1 MGCIIGY
8 LSACFEA
15 IFDYLSCC
23 FRSKDNRPSLSDLMN
38 ANNTNE
44 DSQRKKSELE
54 LIIVVSSPTSDE
66 KSSPKE
72 KPEHKEF
79 VPRLGVVTPGSF
91 DRLDKRL
98 EKDPED
104 ETLIQIYQ
112 KLSPATISEKISQ
125 ELWINGSKISLAQF
139 NLFLT
144 LSIELYNSRKIS
156 QARIIDILMNSLSEL
171 AESGSTEKF
180 KLLVSVIRT
189 NFEIDSIDSFLI
201 SNCLLANSESGS
213 IEILHDLMSVISEF
227 PKDDQEYILK
237 AYPVALK
244 IAEKKEHTDFIKGLT
259 RYFCKIVPD
268 DHRFFEQAKAEAI
281 MKAKSPYEAPKNQ
294 EKVLKTLESLKYEP
308 PQQDN
313 VIIDV
318 TEALIK
324 TAPREPVLSIREA
337 LETSPPT
344 DLSNPQESTVDQI
357 GDLEGSFMYV
367 C

>member
-1 MGCIIGY
+1 MGFIYY
-8 LSACFEA
+8 LCRCCET

-79 VPRLGVVTPGSF
+79 IPRLGVVTPGSF
-91 DRLDKRL
+91 DRLDERL
-98 EKDPED
+98 EKDPKD
-104 ETLIQIYQ
+104 EALIQIYQ
-112 KLSPATISEKISQ
+112 KLSPAAISEKIS
-125 ELWINGSKISLAQF
+125 EEIWTNGSKITTKRF
-139 NLFLT
+139 NSFLT

-156 QARIIDILMNSLSEL
+156 QARIIDILMNSLAEL
-171 AESGSTEKF
+171 AESGASKKF
-180 KLLVSVIRT
+180 KLLLSVIQT
-189 NFEIDSIDSFLI
+189 NFAIDSIDSFLI
-201 SNCLLANSESGS
+201 SNCLLASSESGS
-213 IEILHDLMSVISEF
+213 IEILYDLMSLISEF

-237 AYPVALK
+237 AYPLALK
-244 IAEKKEHTDFIKGLT
+244 IAEKKGHTDFIEELT
-259 RYFCKIVPD
+259 NYFCQIVPD
-268 DHRFFEQAKAEAI
+268 DRRFFEQAKKEAI
-281 MKAKSPYEAPKNQ
+281 MKAKSLYDAPKNQ
-294 EKVLKTLESLKYEP
+294 EEILKTLESLKYEP

-318 TEALIK
+318 TEALIT

-337 LETSPPT
+337 LETFPPT